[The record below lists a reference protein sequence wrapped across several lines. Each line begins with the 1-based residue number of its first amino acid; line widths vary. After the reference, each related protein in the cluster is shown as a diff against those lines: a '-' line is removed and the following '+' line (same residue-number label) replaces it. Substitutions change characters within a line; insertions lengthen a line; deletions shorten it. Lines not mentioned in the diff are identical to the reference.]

1 VKLSGA
7 LNDVL
12 IKNRSWL
19 AAGINQMRELA
30 LIPVVCLLRGK
41 GLRPSDYPESR
52 GARAC
57 PNELPPAE
65 SARANG
71 VCVGVL
77 HIFRWVEAPHSVAE
91 FKAWRLRRIGKT
103 L

>member
-41 GLRPSDYPESR
+41 GLRPSDYPRAAAPALVRMNSRRLSPLARTESVSECFIYFD
-52 GARAC
+52 G
-57 PNELPPAE
+57 
-65 SARANG
+65 
-71 VCVGVL
+71 
-77 HIFRWVEAPHSVAE
+77 
-91 FKAWRLRRIGKT
+91 
-103 L
+103 